1 MYLVGRIMA
10 VLRPLVITESMR
22 KSIIIH
28 NFIYHILL
36 ISDDVVDY
44 LSEVTL
50 TKNQEEFFGDM
61 IAEASRG
68 TKYDFIDPE
77 HGNLS
82 TSCKSILIDQSNNN
96 FVSESEKIAFDFKA
110 KHDKRMADGIVVV
123 TTFSMIVNTERKRF
137 IALLKLDYQSV
148 LRQIRDKT
156 DPKKVSFQ
164 EISDSLVEDK
174 SAIQKRAI
182 IDVSDTF
189 DWNVIAVERTKSTAQ
204 QDTDTAIG
212 EHYQQFLNVK
222 LKESNS
228 AITRKVI
235 THTKLWA
242 AKQEGLISS
251 DIKSRVI
258 NYLEANDERSINLD
272 DIRDLVCETPNT
284 QRSLSLKDS
293 FNTYMDEVN
302 LSGTEFTSKSN
313 SIPKK
318 ERKFTMKT
326 NKNVT
331 IAWEGEMEKAGI
343 VKKTSG
349 NTVTITI
356 TANKID
362 VID

>member
-1 MYLVGRIMA
+1 MA
-10 VLRPLVITESMR
+10 VQRPLVITESMR
-22 KSIIIH
+22 SSIVIH

-36 ISDDVVDY
+36 KSSDEVDY

-50 TKNQEEFFGDM
+50 TDNQTKFFGDM

-82 TSCKSILIDQSNNN
+82 ISCKSILDDQSDKN
-96 FVSESEKIAFDFKA
+96 FVHESEKIALDFKSQ
-110 KHDKRMADGIVVV
+110 HDKRMADGIVVV
-123 TTFSMIVNTERKRF
+123 TSFSMIVNTERKRF
-137 IALLKLDYQSV
+137 VALLKLDYQSV
-148 LRQIRDKT
+148 LRGVRDKT

-164 EISDSLVEDK
+164 EITDSLVEDK

-182 IDVSDTF
+182 IDVGDTF
-189 DWNVIAVERTKSTAQ
+189 DWSVIAVERTKSAAQ

-212 EHYQQFLNVK
+212 EHYQKFLNVK

-228 AITRKVI
+228 AVTRRVI
-235 THTKLWA
+235 THTKIWA
-242 AKQEGLISS
+242 SKQEGLTPT
-251 DIKSRVI
+251 DVKSRVI
-258 NYLEANDERSINLD
+258 NYLEANDERNVNLD
-272 DIRDLVCETPNT
+272 EIRDLVCETEDE
-284 QRSLSLKDS
+284 QRSLSLKES
-293 FNTYMDEVN
+293 FNAYMDDVN
-302 LSGTEFTSKSN
+302 LSGTQFTSKSN

-318 ERKFTMKT
+318 ERKFSMKT

-331 IAWEGEMEKAGI
+331 IAWEGEMDKAGI
-343 VKKTSG
+343 KKVVSG

-356 TANKID
+356 TANKVD